1 MVGRFAERM
10 REGVLAAS
18 VPIGLEVL
26 DELMQSE
33 VVELAG
39 PKVKHNPDG
48 DGPSGSGRSAPGRG
62 RVRTA
67 QKALNVVAV
76 TAITS
81 TARGPGHLVAAGR
94 AGPLGHCVTL
104 GPAIRFRSEPA
115 STRCG
120 YFGADLR
127 SRPLPA
133 VRARAQT
140 DAAPEQRPN
149 YRRQLCV
156 SIETGPPARSHCDA
170 DGGWE
175 QEEAA
180 ATTDGEGRADASAG
194 ACGSSHVG
202 GDDVGGVAVERSAGT
217 VVAAGLPW
225 VGMPCVVLHI
235 PETAPGVQGCGDR
248 GVAQRVW

>member
-39 PKVKHNPDG
+39 PKVKHKP
-48 DGPSGSGRSAPGRG
+48 
-62 RVRTA
+62 
-67 QKALNVVAV
+67 
-76 TAITS
+76 
-81 TARGPGHLVAAGR
+81 
-94 AGPLGHCVTL
+94 
-104 GPAIRFRSEPA
+104 
-115 STRCG
+115 
-120 YFGADLR
+120 
-127 SRPLPA
+127 
-133 VRARAQT
+133 QT